1 MCAGG
6 KQWCE
11 EFLNREEEF
20 MVESLLIAM
29 VGMIGL
35 IVGSF
40 YNVVGLRIPKK
51 ESLVTPPSHCP
62 NCQRRLTVRD
72 LIPVISYIFLRG
84 KCRTCGAKVSPI
96 YAITELATG
105 VLFAFA
111 TWRIGITWELAVAL
125 LFISLLV
132 IINVSDIAYM
142 LIPNKILLF
151 FLPFFIVGRI
161 VSPLEPWWD
170 SIVGAAIGF
179 SLLLLIAIV
188 SKGGM
193 GGGDIKLFLLIGLV
207 LGTVHTLLTLFL
219 ASVIGMIVG
228 IIVLKIKRKGRK
240 TPVPFGPSIVVA
252 AIIVYFYGDQIVNAY
267 LDLM

>member
-1 MCAGG
+1 MEIVYTVFAGI
-6 KQWCE
+6 
-11 EFLNREEEF
+11 F
-20 MVESLLIAM
+20 
-29 VGMIGL
+29 GL
-35 IVGSF
+35 VFGSF

-51 ESLVTPPSHCP
+51 ESIVAPPSHCVSC
-62 NCQRRLTVRD
+62 NRRLSAID
-72 LIPVISYIFLRG
+72 LVPVFSYVFLRG

-111 TWRIGITWELAVAL
+111 TWKLGITWELFVAL

-142 LIPNKILLF
+142 LIPDRILLF
-151 FLPFFIVGRI
+151 FLPILIIGRI
-161 VSPLEPWWD
+161 ISPLDTWWD
-170 SIVGAAIGF
+170 SIVGAAVGF
-179 SLLLLIAIV
+179 GLLLLIAVV

-207 LGTVHTLLTLFL
+207 LGTTDTLITLFL
-219 ASVIGMIVG
+219 ASIIGMITG
-228 IIVLKIKRKGRK
+228 IIVLKIKGKGRK

-252 AIIVYFYGDQIVNAY
+252 SIITYFYGQQLIDMY
-267 LDLM
+267 LNLF